1 MRAYEE
7 KLLIRLVI
15 RPLKDLVLR
24 VANACRNRTLTLSIS
39 NMGRVA
45 FPEEVDPFIE
55 QLYAQTSAARP
66 QFSSICHGDRLTICF
81 TSPFVETEIQ
91 RNFIC
96 MLTDKGVTVTV
107 ATNKVS
113 FEENFVKSEGV

>member
-1 MRAYEE
+1 
-7 KLLIRLVI
+7 
-15 RPLKDLVLR
+15 
-24 VANACRNRTLTLSIS
+24 
-39 NMGRVA
+39 MGRVV
-45 FPEEVDPFIE
+45 FPEEVDPFIK

-66 QFSSICHGDRLTICF
+66 QFSSICHGDRLTVCF

-96 MLTDKGVTVTV
+96 MLTDQGVPVTV
-107 ATNKVS
+107 AANRVS